1 MYKFFVAIMLIVCL
15 CSCSL
20 AEEAIVEQDI
30 ELHKVI
36 GGLYTLAAAVEINQR
51 TNPDPTQLRNYF
63 DNLPANWLDNIRV
76 SRKTNSIWVGILI
89 DKQSS
94 ARNYLRV
101 NAPKFRITSEPEG
114 YDWLGGYYAW
124 IKAAD
129 VVNDKLKPINL
140 IATKSDGVLFFS
152 TKDQEHWWQADPTF
166 NFRAEGKVLERF
178 EVSDAPNLTKPAG
191 VSNSLYESVKPRGV
205 IKKPDDINL
214 KREKSFTEEMSIEMG
229 DVLFNPIPNTTH

>member
-1 MYKFFVAIMLIVCL
+1 MYKFFVAVTLIFCL

-20 AEEAIVEQDI
+20 AEEAIVEPDI

-36 GGLYTLAAAVEINQR
+36 GGLYTLAAAVDINQ
-51 TNPDPTQLRNYF
+51 TTKPDPLQLRNYF

-76 SRKTNSIWVGILI
+76 SIKTDSIWVGILL

-94 ARNYLRV
+94 ARNYLRI
-101 NAPKFRITSEPEG
+101 NAPKFNIKSEPES

-129 VVNDKLKPINL
+129 VVNNKLQPINL

-152 TKDQEHWWQADPTF
+152 TPGQTQWWQADPAF
-166 NFRAEGKVLERF
+166 SFRAESLVLEKF
-178 EVSDAPNLTKPAG
+178 EAHDAPKLKKPAG
-191 VSNSLYESVKPRGV
+191 VSHSIYESVKPRGV

-214 KREKSFTEEMSIEMG
+214 KREKTFTEEMSIEMG
-229 DVLFNPIPNTTH
+229 DVLFNPIPNTH